1 MVSTVSRGIFG
12 WVWRGASHVDVITMS
27 AIVQADLLIE
37 ELYFVLESGA
47 MMCIL
52 VLSTVIFTIIT
63 AKGQRKPLANHG
75 FSC

>member
-1 MVSTVSRGIFG
+1 
-12 WVWRGASHVDVITMS
+12 MS

-47 MMCIL
+47 MMCLL

-63 AKGQRKPLANHG
+63 AKSQRKSLANHG